1 MSVRLSLAALL
12 ALGAIQMWAQV
23 GHRPLSSRYQADS
36 LAPYVPSPQTVVDKM
51 LEAADL
57 KPGETLFDLGCGD
70 GRIPI
75 TAAKDF
81 KIKGV
86 CVEISDELVKA
97 ARENI
102 RRQNLDGS
110 VSVVHGNLL
119 QVDLRPADVVT
130 LYLLTDSNEKLKP
143 ILEKSLKSG
152 ARVVSHDFKM
162 RGWKPNQIDTVDVNG
177 RTHTIFV
184 YRMPPKKD

>member
-1 MSVRLSLAALL
+1 MSVRLPIAAVLL
-12 ALGAIQMWAQV
+12 VGGLTVWAQADR
-23 GHRPLSSRYQADS
+23 RPLSSRYQADS
-36 LAPYVPSPQTVVDKM
+36 LAPYVPSPQSVVDKM
-51 LEAADL
+51 LESAEL

-75 TAAKDF
+75 TAAREF
-81 KIKGV
+81 KTKGV

-102 RRQNLDGS
+102 KRLGLENS
-110 VSVVHGNLL
+110 VTVVHGNLL
-119 QVDLRPADVVT
+119 QVDLKPADVVT
-130 LYLLTDSNEKLKP
+130 LYLLTDSNEKLRP
-143 ILEKSLKSG
+143 ALEKSLKPGS
-152 ARVVSHDFKM
+152 RVISHDFKM
-162 RGWKPNQIDTVDVNG
+162 RGWKPNRIDTVDVSG

>member
-1 MSVRLSLAALL
+1 MIVRLSIAALL
-12 ALGAIQMWAQV
+12 ALGGMQMWAQADR
-23 GHRPLSSRYQADS
+23 RPLSSRYQADS
-36 LAPYVPSPQTVVDKM
+36 LAPYVPSPQMVVDKM
-51 LEAADL
+51 LESAQL

-97 ARENI
+97 ARDNI
-102 RRQNLDGS
+102 KRQGLGGS

-119 QVDLRPADVVT
+119 QVDLKPADIVT

-143 ILEKSLKSG
+143 LLETSLKSG

-162 RGWKPNQIDTVDVNG
+162 RGWKPDHIDTVDVNG